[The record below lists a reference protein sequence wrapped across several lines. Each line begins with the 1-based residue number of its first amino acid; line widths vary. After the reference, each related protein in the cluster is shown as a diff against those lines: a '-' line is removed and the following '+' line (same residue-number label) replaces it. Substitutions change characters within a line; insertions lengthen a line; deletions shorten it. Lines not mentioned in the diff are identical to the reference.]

1 MSLSHLHIAR
11 LDEARLE
18 KLRAMEDELGLSMV
32 ALEPQSGL
40 ADISDEQVQRL
51 QAMESELGVTL
62 LAYSRD

>member
-18 KLRAMEDELGLSMV
+18 KLRAAEDDLGLSMV

-40 ADISDEQVQRL
+40 ADISEEQLQRVQTL
-51 QAMESELGVTL
+51 ESELGVTL
-62 LAYSRD
+62 LAYTRD

>member
-11 LDEARLE
+11 LDEAHLE

-32 ALEPQSGL
+32 ALEPQYGL

-51 QAMESELGVTL
+51 QTMESELGVTL